1 MRFASKTGKA
11 ETTAAACLVLPRHR
25 AQAVAEALG
34 VAEAVEL
41 ALSATPAKDGALVTI
56 PLAGKV
62 KRMVAVGSDKAT
74 ANAERFRKDMA
85 SVARLIAT
93 MDVADATVCIDDF
106 DVPDQDTDWKVR
118 TTFAAVSDACYR
130 FNEYKSKQPKA
141 LKLRRVSVLVDRT
154 GRDAATRAAKHA
166 QALDA
171 GLAFARDLGNHPPNV
186 CDPTFVADTA
196 QQLAGD
202 GVSVSV
208 MDEDEMRELG
218 MGAFLAVSK
227 GSETPGKMIF
237 VHYQGGA
244 ADAAPFVLVGKGIT
258 FDTGGINIKS
268 TAGMEQMKFD
278 MCGAACVL
286 GVARAAID
294 AALPINLIA
303 IAAAAENMPSGRATR
318 PSDIVTT
325 MSGQTVEIMNT
336 DAEGRLV
343 LCDAL
348 TYAERFKPAA
358 VVDVATLTGAQITA
372 LGTVAAAM
380 YANNDDLAKA
390 LEQAATYAHDRMW
403 RMPLWEDYAEGL
415 RTPFADMKNVGGRA
429 AGSITAACFLARFA
443 KAYPWAHLDVAGPAM
458 RGGAARGATGRPVS
472 ALFQYLIDQSA
483 A

>member
-11 ETTAAACLVLPRHR
+11 ETTAATCLVLPRHR
-25 AQAVAEALG
+25 ASAVAEALG

-41 ALSATPAKDGALVTI
+41 ALAATPAREGALVTI
-56 PLAGKV
+56 PLPGKV
-62 KRMVAVGSDKAT
+62 KRMVAVGSDVAKVK
-74 ANAERFRKDMA
+74 AERFRRDMA
-85 SVARLIAT
+85 TVAKALAT
-93 MDVADATVCIDDF
+93 MDVADATVCVDDF
-106 DVPDQDTDWKVR
+106 EVPDHDTDWKVR
-118 TTFAAVSDACYR
+118 TALAAVSDACYR
-130 FNEYKSKQPKA
+130 FNEYKSKPPKA
-141 LKLRRVSVLVDRT
+141 ARLRRVSALVARADS
-154 GRDAATRAAKHA
+154 AAAARAAQHA

-171 GLAFARDLGNHPPNV
+171 GLTFARDLGNHPPNI
-186 CDPTFVADTA
+186 CDPTFVAEA
-196 QQLAGD
+196 ASGLAGE
-202 GVSVSV
+202 GVSVEV
-208 MDEDEMRELG
+208 KDEDEMRELG
-218 MGAFLAVSK
+218 MGAFLSVSQ
-227 GSETPGKMIF
+227 GSETPAKMVI
-237 VHYQGGA
+237 VRYDGA
-244 ADAAPFVLVGKGIT
+244 DSDAAPFVLVGKGIT

-278 MCGAACVL
+278 MCGAASVL
-286 GVARAAID
+286 GAAKAAID

-348 TYAERFKPAA
+348 TYVERFKPAA

-380 YANNDDLAKA
+380 YANDDDLAEA
-390 LEQAATYAHDRMW
+390 LERAATYAHDRMW
-403 RMPLWEDYAEGL
+403 RMPLWSDYAEDL
-415 RTPFADMKNVGGRA
+415 RTPFADVKNVGGR

-443 KAYPWAHLDVAGPAM
+443 EAYPWAHLDVAGPAM
-458 RGGAARGATGRPVS
+458 RGGSARGATGRPVS
-472 ALFQYLIDQSA
+472 ALFQYLIDQA

>member
-1 MRFASKTGKA
+1 M
-11 ETTAAACLVLPRHR
+11 
-25 AQAVAEALG
+25 
-34 VAEAVEL
+34 
-41 ALSATPAKDGALVTI
+41 
-56 PLAGKV
+56 
-62 KRMVAVGSDKAT
+62 
-74 ANAERFRKDMA
+74 
-85 SVARLIAT
+85 
-93 MDVADATVCIDDF
+93 
-106 DVPDQDTDWKVR
+106 
-118 TTFAAVSDACYR
+118 
-130 FNEYKSKQPKA
+130 
-141 LKLRRVSVLVDRT
+141 DRT
-154 GRDAATRAAKHA
+154 DRDAATRAAKHA

-171 GLAFARDLGNHPPNV
+171 GLAFARDLGNHPPNI

-237 VHYQGGA
+237 VHYNGA
-244 ADAAPFVLVGKGIT
+244 EADAAPFVLIGKGIT

-278 MCGAACVL
+278 MCGAASVL
-286 GVARAAID
+286 GAARAVID
-294 AALPINLIA
+294 AKLPVNLIA

-443 KAYPWAHLDVAGPAM
+443 KEYPWAHLDVAGPAM

>member
-11 ETTAAACLVLPRHR
+11 ETTAATCLVLPRHR
-25 AQAVAEALG
+25 AGAVAEALG

-41 ALSATPAKDGALVTI
+41 ALSASSAKDGALVTI
-56 PLAGKV
+56 PLPGKV
-62 KRMVAVGSDKAT
+62 KRMVAVGSDKASV
-74 ANAERFRKDMA
+74 NAERFRKDMA
-85 SVARLIAT
+85 SVAKLIAT
-93 MDVADATVCIDDF
+93 MDVADATVCLDDF
-106 DVPDQDTDWKVR
+106 EVSDHDTDWKVR

-141 LKLRRVSVLVDRT
+141 LKLRRVSALVDRT
-154 GRDAATRAAKHA
+154 DRAAATRAANHA

-171 GLAFARDLGNHPPNV
+171 GLAFARDLGNHPPNI

-202 GVSVSV
+202 GVTVSV

-237 VHYQGGA
+237 VHYNGA
-244 ADAAPFVLVGKGIT
+244 EADAAPIVLVGKGIT
-258 FDTGGINIKS
+258 FDTGGINLKS
-268 TAGMEQMKFD
+268 AAGMDQMKFD
-278 MCGAACVL
+278 MCGASCVL

-372 LGTVAAAM
+372 LGTVASAM
-380 YANNDDLAKA
+380 YANNDDLAQA

-403 RMPLWEDYAEGL
+403 RMPLWSDYAEDL
-415 RTPFADMKNVGGRA
+415 RTPFADVKNIGGR

-443 KAYPWAHLDVAGPAM
+443 KAYPWAHLDIAGPAM
-458 RGGAARGATGRPVS
+458 RGGAARGSTGRPVS